1 MLILWA
7 IELRVAASTASL
19 CFRTFS
25 VKETTKLKFISKE
38 ILSTSWD
45 VNHNICELL
54 SRISATRNRPPHYKN
69 L

>member
-25 VKETTKLKFISKE
+25 VKETTKLKFISKRD
-38 ILSTSWD
+38 TKY
-45 VNHNICELL
+45 ELGRK
-54 SRISATRNRPPHYKN
+54 S
-69 L
+69 